1 MEKNLKTVTL
11 RVIVYYLITVVGF
24 HVLLFLF
31 PEAIAYLPV
40 GGIDRL
46 NDVALSGQG
55 GRGIVFEIVESG
67 VEIEVL
73 EFRSL
78 TLLVTLIA
86 ILIFT
91 VPLAWVYDAT
101 QSIHKH
107 RHNPLIET
115 LYLLPIVVASVVVIV
130 QNSIAL
136 AFSLVGIVAAV
147 RFRNSL
153 KSPTDA
159 VFVFAA
165 LAIGLAGGVSEIG
178 IAGVASMF
186 FGLTVLGLRHFH
198 VVRDEY
204 PADSAEAVQDV
215 PPERP

>member
-1 MEKNLKTVTL
+1 M
-11 RVIVYYLITVVGF
+11 
-24 HVLLFLF
+24 
-31 PEAIAYLPV
+31 
-40 GGIDRL
+40 
-46 NDVALSGQG
+46 NDVALG
-55 GRGIVFEIVESG
+55 GRGDRGIVFEIVESG

-91 VPLAWVYDAT
+91 VPVAWVYDAT
-101 QSIHKH
+101 QSIHKP

-165 LAIGLAGGVSEIG
+165 LSIGLAGGVSEIG
-178 IAGVASMF
+178 IAGVASMV
-186 FGLTVLGLRHFH
+186 FGLTALGLRHFR
-198 VVRDEY
+198 VIGI
-204 PADSAEAVQDV
+204 
-215 PPERP
+215 RPRLTRNYAMN